1 MPRIERFFANQKV
14 NDWTSGALGGGAG
27 GVTTWGSGGEV
38 GIYTDPAGQMW
49 FSHYITGTG
58 NFTVEDGAFD
68 IDVLLV
74 AGGGTGGGPAPSPWG
89 FNASAGGGAG
99 GARVLPAVPVGPT
112 GGPAGN
118 GVYPLVI
125 GAGAAPP
132 AVGSGTDSS
141 AFGYTA
147 AGGGTGAPWPTY
159 PGSYPYWTTAQ
170 PGGSGGGITHNSWG
184 YAAPNF
190 IVGAGNDPPVSPP
203 QGNPGG
209 TGAYNYGGW
218 GQAMGAGGGG
228 GAGGTG
234 GTATS
239 GSGGSWSPNAEL
251 GNAKGGTGGAGIAN
265 DYRTGSTQYYAGGG
279 GGAGGNNWGAPSS
292 PNWGGGSPGPGGG
305 GSGGA
310 SPSGSVLPGLPNSQ
324 EGTDGTANTGGGGGG
339 GMPASFGSGGSG
351 VVIIRYKV

>member
-1 MPRIERFFANQKV
+1 MSRIEKFFANSQVK
-14 NDWTSGALGGGAG
+14 DWTSGAFGGGAG

-89 FNASAGGGAG
+89 FNATGGGGAG

-112 GGPAGN
+112 GGPGGN
-118 GVYPLVI
+118 GVYPIVI

-132 AVGSGTDSS
+132 AVGSGTDST

-147 AGGGTGAPWPTY
+147 AGGGNGSPWPLYT
-159 PGSYPYWTTAQ
+159 PSYPYWTTAS
-170 PGGSGGGITHNSWG
+170 PGGSGGGVPYNSWG

-190 IVGAGNDPPVSPP
+190 AVGAGNDPPVSPP

-209 TGAYNYGGW
+209 TGAANYGGW
-218 GQAMGAGGGG
+218 GQGMGAGGGG
-228 GAGGTG
+228 GASGAGGN
-234 GTATS
+234 ATS

-251 GNAKGGTGGAGIAN
+251 GNAYGGIGGAGVAN

-279 GGAGGNNWGAPSS
+279 GGAGGNNHSS
-292 PNWGGGSPGPGGG
+292 PAWAWGGGAPGPGGG
-305 GSGGA
+305 GSGGG
-310 SPSGSVLPGLPNSQ
+310 SPSGSTYPGLPNNQ
-324 EGTDGTANTGGGGGG
+324 QGTDGTANTGGGGGG
-339 GMPASFGSGGSG
+339 GIPQSFGSGGSG
-351 VVIIRYKV
+351 VVIVRYKV